1 MKKFSVFVAILL
13 CLLGC
18 QAKPTT
24 EETLK
29 AQAELFL
36 QKVDTLPQLS
46 AAVEDEKTSQEEASQ
61 LVEEWN
67 KALVEHLKPV
77 MTDQGIT
84 NFVANRMPTGF
95 NRFLGIGEEESTA
108 EHRQITSVEPL
119 SGGVLMSRLLIPL
132 KKRKFGFCSTLRKRM
147 KAGELNRCA
156 SDRL

>member
-46 AAVEDEKTSQEEASQ
+46 AAVEDEKTSREEASQ

-95 NRFLGIGEEESTA
+95 NRLLGIGEEESTA

-119 SGGVLMSRLLIPL
+119 SGGDVDVTVTYTTEEKEVRLLLNFKETDEGWRIE
-132 KKRKFGFCSTLRKRM
+132 SLRIR
-147 KAGELNRCA
+147 
-156 SDRL
+156 

>member
-1 MKKFSVFVAILL
+1 MKKFSVFLAILL
-13 CLLGC
+13 GLLGC

-67 KALVEHLKPV
+67 KALVEHLKP
-77 MTDQGIT
+77 
-84 NFVANRMPTGF
+84 
-95 NRFLGIGEEESTA
+95 
-108 EHRQITSVEPL
+108 
-119 SGGVLMSRLLIPL
+119 
-132 KKRKFGFCSTLRKRM
+132 
-147 KAGELNRCA
+147 
-156 SDRL
+156 

>member
-46 AAVEDEKTSQEEASQ
+46 AAVEDEKTSQEEAAQ

-84 NFVANRMPTGF
+84 NFVANRMSTGF

-108 EHRQITSVEPL
+108 EHRQVTSVEQL
-119 SGGVLMSRLLIPL
+119 SGGDVDVTVTYTTEEKEVRLLLNFKETDEGWRIE
-132 KKRKFGFCSTLRKRM
+132 SLRIR
-147 KAGELNRCA
+147 
-156 SDRL
+156 

>member
-46 AAVEDEKTSQEEASQ
+46 AAVEDEKTSREEASQ

-84 NFVANRMPTGF
+84 NFVANRMSTGF
-95 NRFLGIGEEESTA
+95 NRLLGISEEESTA
-108 EHRQITSVEPL
+108 EHRQVTSVEPL
-119 SGGVLMSRLLIPL
+119 SGGDIDVTVTYTTEEKEVRLLLNFKETDEGWRIE
-132 KKRKFGFCSTLRKRM
+132 SLRIR
-147 KAGELNRCA
+147 
-156 SDRL
+156 

>member
-46 AAVEDEKTSQEEASQ
+46 AAVEDEKTSREEASQ

-84 NFVANRMPTGF
+84 NFISRRMSTGF
-95 NRFLGIGEEESTA
+95 NRLLGISEEESTA
-108 EHRQITSVEPL
+108 EHRQVTSVEQL
-119 SGGVLMSRLLIPL
+119 SGGDVDGTVTYTTEEKEVRLLLNFKETDEGWRIE
-132 KKRKFGFCSTLRKRM
+132 SLRIR
-147 KAGELNRCA
+147 
-156 SDRL
+156 

>member
-46 AAVEDEKTSQEEASQ
+46 AAVEDEKTSREEASQ

-84 NFVANRMPTGF
+84 NFVANRMSTGF
-95 NRFLGIGEEESTA
+95 NRLLGISEEESTA
-108 EHRQITSVEPL
+108 EHRQVTSVDPL
-119 SGGVLMSRLLIPL
+119 SGGDIDVTVTYTTEEKEVRLLLNFKETDEGWRIE
-132 KKRKFGFCSTLRKRM
+132 SLRIR
-147 KAGELNRCA
+147 
-156 SDRL
+156 

>member
-46 AAVEDEKTSQEEASQ
+46 AAVEDEK
-61 LVEEWN
+61 
-67 KALVEHLKPV
+67 
-77 MTDQGIT
+77 
-84 NFVANRMPTGF
+84 
-95 NRFLGIGEEESTA
+95 
-108 EHRQITSVEPL
+108 HR
-119 SGGVLMSRLLIPL
+119 
-132 KKRKFGFCSTLRKRM
+132 RKRLPSLW
-147 KAGELNRCA
+147 KSGIKRWWNT
-156 SDRL
+156 

>member
-46 AAVEDEKTSQEEASQ
+46 AAVEDEKTSREEAAQ

-95 NRFLGIGEEESTA
+95 NRLLGISEEESTA
-108 EHRQITSVEPL
+108 EHRQVTSVEPL
-119 SGGVLMSRLLIPL
+119 SGGDVDVTVTYTTEEKEVRLLLNFKETDEGWRIE
-132 KKRKFGFCSTLRKRM
+132 SLRIR
-147 KAGELNRCA
+147 
-156 SDRL
+156 

>member
-1 MKKFSVFVAILL
+1 M
-13 CLLGC
+13 LGC

-46 AAVEDEKTSQEEASQ
+46 AAVEDEKTSREEAAQ

-95 NRFLGIGEEESTA
+95 NRLLGISEEESTA
-108 EHRQITSVEPL
+108 EHRQVTSVEPL
-119 SGGVLMSRLLIPL
+119 SGGDVDVTVTYTTEEKEVRLLLNFKETDEGWRIE
-132 KKRKFGFCSTLRKRM
+132 SLRIR
-147 KAGELNRCA
+147 
-156 SDRL
+156 